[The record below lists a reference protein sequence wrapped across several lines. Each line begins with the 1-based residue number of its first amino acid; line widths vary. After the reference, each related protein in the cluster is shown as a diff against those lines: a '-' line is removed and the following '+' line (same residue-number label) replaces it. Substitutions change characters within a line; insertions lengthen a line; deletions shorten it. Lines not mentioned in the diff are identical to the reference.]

1 MKLVNLSRRGF
12 VQGAGALVIGFQLPG
27 CATLPLTLDDTL
39 NLGKALPEGS
49 DVDVTAW
56 IRIAPNNVI
65 TLQVGASEMG
75 QGVFTA
81 LPMILAEELDAD
93 WESVRAESAPT
104 HPAYR
109 RRNAT
114 LPGKTQ
120 TTAGSESIRG
130 YYTLLRQAGA
140 AARQMLVEAASIHW
154 GVEVTACTARKSV
167 VRHGEKRLTYGEL
180 AASAAS
186 LPLPSKPVLKNPKDF
201 TLLGKSPPRLDLPP
215 KVDGSALFGIDIE
228 KEGMLVATGRNC
240 PHFGGRLV
248 SFDSEVAKT
257 MPGVVKILH
266 IENAVFVV
274 ADSYWRALKALKTIV
289 FNWEEGEDKALSS
302 KELSW
307 RYTKAMNEES
317 GKRVVK
323 KGAVRPST
331 IIAVYE
337 IPYLAHA
344 PLEPLNCTAHVQ
356 DDRCDLWVGTQNP
369 QSAQSSASQIT
380 GLDKRQVFVHTTF
393 LGGGFGRRS
402 ETDYSNWAVKIA
414 QHFEVPIKLIWSR
427 EECFAQGFYR
437 PAMHCRLGAAWNDHG
452 RISDWS
458 VKLVGQNILDRFAPE
473 PLTSTKFGTFP
484 MHEGL
489 SDHPYDFEREALHLV
504 KLKNPIPT
512 GWWRSVHGTH
522 NAFFRECFLDEVA
535 AAAGRDPYAMRLEL
549 LEGEPRQAA
558 VLKKAWEK
566 APRLPDGQARGV
578 ALFKSFGSI
587 CAQVVDVSVKDAAL
601 TIHRVT
607 AAVDCG
613 QTIHRDTIRAQVMG
627 SIGMGLSSALGEE
640 ITLTKGAVD
649 QQNFHQ
655 YPLLKMAQMPPVS
668 VHIIDSDEEPGGMG
682 EPGLP
687 PVIPALCNAIFF
699 ATGKRIRR
707 LPLGNQLAT

>member
-1 MKLVNLSRRGF
+1 MKLANLSRRHF
-12 VQGAGALVIGFQLPG
+12 VQGAGALVIGFHLPG
-27 CATLPLTLDDTL
+27 CATLPLTADDTL
-39 NLGKALPEGS
+39 NLGKALPQGS

-75 QGVFTA
+75 QGVFTS
-81 LPMILAEELDAD
+81 LPMILAEELDAN
-93 WESVRAESAPT
+93 WEDVRAESAPA
-104 HPAYR
+104 HPTYR

-120 TTAGSESIRG
+120 MTAGSESIRG

-140 AARQMLVEAASIHW
+140 AARQMLMEAAAIQW
-154 GVEVTACTARKSV
+154 EVEVTTCTAHKSV
-167 VRHGEKRLTYGEL
+167 VRHGEQTLTYGAL
-180 AASAAS
+180 AEFAAS
-186 LPLPSKPVLKNPKDF
+186 LPLPSKPQLKDPKDF
-201 TLLGKSPPRLDLPP
+201 TLLGRSPPRLDIPP

-248 SFDSEVAKT
+248 SFDSDVAKT
-257 MPGVVKILH
+257 LPGVVKILH
-266 IENAVFVV
+266 IEDAVFVV
-274 ADSYWRALKALKTIV
+274 ADSYWRALKALRTIE
-289 FNWEEGEDKALSS
+289 FIWEEGEDRELNS
-302 KELSW
+302 KEIGL
-307 RYTKAMNEES
+307 RYTQAMNEES
-317 GKRVVK
+317 GKRLVK
-323 KGAVRPST
+323 KGSPRASM
-331 IIAVYE
+331 ISALYE
-337 IPYLAHA
+337 VPYLEHA

-356 DDRCDLWVGTQNP
+356 ADRCDLWVGTQNP
-369 QSAQSSASQIT
+369 QGAQSSASKIT
-380 GLDKRQVFVHTTF
+380 GLAKSQVFVHTTF

-402 ETDYSNWAVKIA
+402 ETDFSDWAVKVA
-414 QHFEVPIKLIWSR
+414 QHFDVPVKLLWSR
-427 EECFAQGFYR
+427 EECFARGFYR
-437 PAMHCRLGAAWNDHG
+437 PAMHCRLGAAMDKHG
-452 RISDWS
+452 RITDWK

-473 PLTSTKFGTFP
+473 PITSTKFGTFP

-489 SDHPYDFEREALHLV
+489 SDHPYEFEREALHLV

-535 AAAGRDPYAMRLEL
+535 VAAGRDPYAMRLEL

-558 VLKKAWEK
+558 VLKRAWKE
-566 APRLPDGQARGV
+566 APRLPEGQARGV
-578 ALFKSFGSI
+578 ALFESFGSI

-613 QTIHRDTIRAQVMG
+613 QRIHSDTIRAQVMG
-627 SIGMGLSSALGEE
+627 SIGMGISSALGEE
-640 ITLTKGAVD
+640 ITFTKGAVD

-655 YPLLKMAQMPPVS
+655 FPLMKMAQMPTVS
-668 VHIIDSDEEPGGMG
+668 VHIIDSNEAPGGMG

-707 LPLGNQLAT
+707 LPLGDQLKA